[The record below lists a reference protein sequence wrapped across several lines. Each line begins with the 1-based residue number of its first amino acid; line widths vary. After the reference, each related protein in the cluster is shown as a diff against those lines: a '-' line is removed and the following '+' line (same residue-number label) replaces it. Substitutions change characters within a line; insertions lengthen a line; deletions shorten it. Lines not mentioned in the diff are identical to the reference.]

1 MFHCFPPYPL
11 VCKKIL
17 QKSTNLLRKPG
28 EPNAWHIA
36 KWINHA
42 NFYVKIFLFK

>member
-1 MFHCFPPYPL
+1 MFHCFPLYPL
-11 VCKKIL
+11 VCTKIL
-17 QKSTNLLRKPG
+17 QKSTNLLRKQM

-36 KWINHA
+36 KWINHV